1 MKRYKNSSNPEP
13 KNSVKWKLKKGITW
27 EMVEAAWKITDE
39 VLEKYFD
46 KVETTVSIPGL

>member
-13 KNSVKWKLKKGITW
+13 KQPVKWKLKKGITW
-27 EMVEAAWKITDE
+27 DIVEAAGELTEE

-46 KVETTVSIPGL
+46 KEEATVSILGS